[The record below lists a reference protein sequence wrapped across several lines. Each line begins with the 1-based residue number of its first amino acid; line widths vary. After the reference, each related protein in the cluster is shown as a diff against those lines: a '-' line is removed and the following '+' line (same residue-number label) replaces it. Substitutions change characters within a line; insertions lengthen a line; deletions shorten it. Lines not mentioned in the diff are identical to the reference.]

1 MGGLSEETLNY
12 QHLAMIYD
20 AIMGDHEGVMRY
32 SKMLQDVLVGKRILD
47 LACGTGDLTVTLNNL
62 GYLMTGLDL
71 SEQMLEVAKTK
82 TEPGKIRFLCGNMIN
97 LNLGE
102 VFDSVV
108 CANDSVNY
116 CSSLE
121 QIANLFESVNR
132 HLPIGGIFVFDYHQ
146 KARLAEFIEP
156 FDEEGVVG
164 GVGYWWHIVSEP
176 PMLRHTV
183 TIYGSGYP
191 VVETHDQYIFELKEL
206 QTLLEEHGFRC
217 EMIDPTNYDDLY
229 LDEKWMF
236 KAQKERNV

>member
-1 MGGLSEETLNY
+1 MGGLSEKTLNY

-20 AIMGDHEGVMRY
+20 AIMGDHEGVIQY
-32 SKMLQDVLVGKRILD
+32 SKMLQDVLSGQKILD
-47 LACGTGDLTVTLNNL
+47 LACGTGDLTVTLHNL
-62 GYLMTGLDL
+62 GYQMTGLDL
-71 SEQMLEVAKTK
+71 SEQMLEMAKVK
-82 TEPGKIRFLCGNMIN
+82 TGTDKIRFICGNMLD

-102 VFDSVV
+102 IFDSVV

-121 QIANLFESVNR
+121 QLAILFKNVNR

-146 KARLAEFIEP
+146 KARLDDFIEP

-164 GVGYWWHIVSEP
+164 DIGYWWHIESEP

-191 VVETHDQYIFELKEL
+191 VVETHEQYVFELKDL
-206 QTLLEEHGFRC
+206 QTLLEEHGFRWK
-217 EMIDPTNYDDLY
+217 MIDPVNYDNLY

-236 KAQKERNV
+236 EAQKERNV